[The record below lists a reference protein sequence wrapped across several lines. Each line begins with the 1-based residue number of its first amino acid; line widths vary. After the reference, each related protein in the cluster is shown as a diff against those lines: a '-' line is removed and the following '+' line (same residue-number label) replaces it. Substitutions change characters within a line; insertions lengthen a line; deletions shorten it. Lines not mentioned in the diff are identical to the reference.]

1 MGLRIAYSSIF
12 LAVETFPVNVCCF
25 VCFCSTLV
33 LFQPLL
39 MFCLQVPGFG
49 LLDRISIALL
59 LIPTTTTTT
68 LLLLFLISLPSWLTA
83 WVGQAARIF
92 VGELRGN
99 KEGCVSESG
108 LLTLGLHVLAC
119 GRLASGPYFEIL
131 EGPRREGDRLRNQW
145 GFWWWIYP
153 LPPSFLDSYSP
164 TFSKALRGQE
174 CPSSA
179 YWGIVFSDGQQSVL
193 LGVVPKSQ
201 LWTLFWTVIITP
213 PHTPASDCSTIWQKF
228 LILVSASIS
237 VN

>member
-68 LLLLFLISLPSWLTA
+68 TVIVIFNLPAILTHCLGRTSSKNLCGRTQREQRRLCVWVRSAHAGFARIGLWEISLWSLLWDTGRTTQGG
-83 WVGQAARIF
+83 GQ
-92 VGELRGN
+92 
-99 KEGCVSESG
+99 
-108 LLTLGLHVLAC
+108 
-119 GRLASGPYFEIL
+119 
-131 EGPRREGDRLRNQW
+131 LRNQW

-179 YWGIVFSDGQQSVL
+179 YWGIVFSNGQQSVL

-201 LWTLFWTVIITP
+201 LWTLFELW
-213 PHTPASDCSTIWQKF
+213 
-228 LILVSASIS
+228 
-237 VN
+237 